1 MNAEIQQIMQRLTAI
16 EMALAEIQRQ
26 QTALVLA
33 ADAAHTLTGSLALS
47 TGGDIFPN
55 ADARGLAARF
65 VTPLGPRAYTDH
77 FRSGVIPTGF
87 AWQGAPF
94 GGTPTIGYNRA
105 SEYLGA
111 AGGGAARYFMSIAVT
126 NAAASWQDKAIWAR
140 QAAAYNGRLGIRLD
154 DGTDNNYAEVL
165 LDASANDGGQVLTFR
180 YRAGGGAVTTVTG
193 STYPVTQ
200 LFTLLI
206 LCVWNGANY
215 YVYGYPVNEA
225 GDSVNVANFNTPAIA
240 WAPAAGRVGILL
252 DTTAASGHTLTDWF
266 YNTFT

>member
-1 MNAEIQQIMQRLTAI
+1 MRKISGTVQRRNDEQVGILGPDLHTA
-16 EMALAEIQRQ
+16 
-26 QTALVLA
+26 
-33 ADAAHTLTGSLALS
+33 SLPVGEDHYS
-47 TGGDIFPN
+47 DGDR
-55 ADARGLAARF
+55 RGLAGRF
-65 VTPLGPRAYTDH
+65 IAPLGPLTWTDH

-111 AGGGAARYFMSIAVT
+111 AGAGAARYFMSRAVT
-126 NAAASWQDKAIWAR
+126 NAAASWRNRAIWAR

-165 LDASANDGGQVLTFR
+165 LDASANNGGQVLTFR

-252 DTTAASGHTLTDWF
+252 DTTAVSGYTLTDWF